1 MHKIMSQQRFLRF
14 VLLLVLMT
22 CGSAVFAHA
31 KYERSDPGR
40 RSVVTRSPEVIKI
53 WFSEQL
59 EPAYSTIVIKTK
71 AGDSVTDEK
80 AFVAN
85 DGTGKLL
92 VLKLPKL
99 EPGKY
104 SVFYRVLSVDGH
116 IVDSKFKFRVKQAKT
131 INP

>member
-1 MHKIMSQQRFLRF
+1 MHTIMTQQRFLRF

-22 CGSAVFAHA
+22 CASAVFAHA

-40 RSVVTRSPEVIKI
+40 RSVVARSPEIIKI

-59 EPAYSTIVIKTK
+59 EPAYSTIVVKTK
-71 AGDSVTDEK
+71 AGKSVTDEK
-80 AFVAN
+80 AFVAD

-92 VLKLPKL
+92 ILKLPKL
-99 EPGKY
+99 EAGKY

-116 IVDSKFKFRVKQAKT
+116 IVDSKFKFRIKQAAT
-131 INP
+131 VTP

>member
-1 MHKIMSQQRFLRF
+1 MGS
-14 VLLLVLMT
+14 
-22 CGSAVFAHA
+22 SAVLAHA

-40 RSVVTRSPEVIKI
+40 RSVVARSPDEIKI

-59 EPAYSTIVIKTK
+59 EPAYSTIVVKTK
-71 AGDSVTDEK
+71 AGDPVTDEK
-80 AFVAN
+80 AFVAD

-92 VLKLPKL
+92 ILKLPKL

-116 IVDSKFKFRVKQAKT
+116 IVDSKFKFRIKQPKIVK
-131 INP
+131 P